1 MVYLDQINNH
11 YKNIGLKVLAIN
23 VNNPKI
29 VNKVKPYVKKRNFKF
44 DVAIDPETKI
54 ASALKVEGLP
64 TTFFIDTDGKIWDRI
79 AGFGPGTEKDY
90 IKSLEKYFDIN
101 HIKPD
106 PISFEKKTALNK
118 SQNINI
124 EF

>member
-44 DVAIDPETKI
+44 DVAIDPEAKI
-54 ASALKVEGLP
+54 GSALKVDGLP
-64 TTFFIDTDGKIWDRI
+64 TTFFVDTDGKIWDRI
-79 AGFGPGTEKDY
+79 AGFGSGTEKDY
-90 IKSLEKYFDIN
+90 IKSLEKFFDKN
-101 HIKPD
+101 NIKPD
-106 PISFEKKTALNK
+106 PISFEKKTTVNK

>member
-1 MVYLDQINNH
+1 M
-11 YKNIGLKVLAIN
+11 
-23 VNNPKI
+23 
-29 VNKVKPYVKKRNFKF
+29 
-44 DVAIDPETKI
+44 AIDPEGKI
-54 ASALKVEGLP
+54 SDALKVEGLP
-64 TTFFIDTDGKIWDRI
+64 TTFFIDTKGKVWDRI
-79 AGFGPGTEKDY
+79 AGFGPGTEIDY

>member
-44 DVAIDPETKI
+44 DVAIDPEAKI
-54 ASALKVEGLP
+54 GSALKVEGLP
-64 TTFFIDTDGKIWDRI
+64 TTFLLIRMVKY
-79 AGFGPGTEKDY
+79 GTE
-90 IKSLEKYFDIN
+90 SLASEL
-101 HIKPD
+101 
-106 PISFEKKTALNK
+106 EQKKTILNL
-118 SQNINI
+118 
-124 EF
+124 